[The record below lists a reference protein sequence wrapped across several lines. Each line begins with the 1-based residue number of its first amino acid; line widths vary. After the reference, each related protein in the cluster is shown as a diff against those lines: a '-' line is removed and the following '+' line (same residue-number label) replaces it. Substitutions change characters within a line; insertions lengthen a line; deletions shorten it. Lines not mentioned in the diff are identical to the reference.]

1 VQQEGS
7 LVRRAQQGE
16 PEAFEQL
23 YEAHFD
29 KIYRYIMLRLK
40 NQAEAEDLTQ
50 QVFLKALESLG
61 NYNWRGVPFSSWL
74 FRIAHN
80 QVVDYVRR
88 GSKMKML
95 ALDESGTL
103 SESNPVMMAEKNLK
117 LRQVAMAC
125 EKLSEGQREVI
136 SMRFAGGLTVAE
148 TAKAMDKSEGAVKVL
163 QHAALVKLR
172 QILSP
177 GDGR

>member
-29 KIYRYIMLRLK
+29 KVYRYIMLRVG

-50 QVFLKALESLG
+50 QVFLNALESLSK
-61 NYNWRGVPFSSWL
+61 YRWRGLPFSSWL

-80 QVVDYVRR
+80 QVVDCMRR
-88 GSKMKML
+88 RSKMRML
-95 ALDESGTL
+95 PLNEGGAL
-103 SESNPVMMAEKNLK
+103 SESNPVALAEQNLK
-117 LRQVAMAC
+117 LKQVAMAC
-125 EKLSEGQREVI
+125 EQLSEGQREVI
-136 SMRFAGGLTVAE
+136 SLRFAGGLSVAE
-148 TAKAMDKSEGAVKVL
+148 TARAMDRSEGAVKVL

-177 GDGR
+177 GNEV